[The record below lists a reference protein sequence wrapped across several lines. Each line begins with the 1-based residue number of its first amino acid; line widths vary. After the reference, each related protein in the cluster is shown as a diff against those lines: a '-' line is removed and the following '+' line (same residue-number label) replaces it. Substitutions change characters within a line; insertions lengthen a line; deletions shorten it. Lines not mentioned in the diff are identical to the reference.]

1 MTLQE
6 NLNLVR
12 SQRGCE
18 FILCELYAARLTIE
32 GFTRIEQT
40 YIQGDCF
47 VGQFSYVNSFS
58 QIRHAKIGRYT
69 SIADGVILSPNKHP
83 ARWFSTHPQLVRQS
97 STPDTEAVGDR
108 RVIIGNDVWIGAR
121 AIVMGGI
128 AIGNG
133 AIVAAGA
140 VVTKPVEPYQIVA
153 GVPAKVIGYRFSKTL
168 IERLEKVQWYNYDVR
183 TLGPVDMSDVLGVL
197 NLIECG
203 IEDEALP
210 ILKTNVVT
218 LVSTDRCIINE
229 GVITSKK

>member
-6 NLNLVR
+6 NLNFAR

-58 QIRHAKIGRYT
+58 QIRHAKIGRYA
-69 SIADGVILSPNKHP
+69 SIADGVILSPNMHP
-83 ARWFSTHPQLVRQS
+83 ARWFSTHPRLVRQS

-108 RVIIGNDVWIGAR
+108 RVFIGNDVWIGAR

-128 AIGNG
+128 TIGNG
-133 AIVAAGA
+133 AIIAAGA
-140 VVTKPVEPYQIVA
+140 VVTKAVEPYQIVA
-153 GVPAKVIGYRFSKTL
+153 GVPAKVIGYRFSETI

-183 TLGPVDMSDVLGVL
+183 TLGSVDMSDVLGVL
-197 NLIECG
+197 SLIEYG
-203 IEDEALP
+203 IQYGTLP
-210 ILKTNVVT
+210 IFKTDVVT
-218 LVSTDRCIINE
+218 LVSTARCIVNE
-229 GVITSKK
+229 GIITIKK